1 MEEGAK
7 AEIIRFFKRKAYE
20 DLVKQGNQDDIEML
34 LKKDDKHV
42 DAVLKA
48 FNIKVHF

>member
-1 MEEGAK
+1 MEQGAK
-7 AEIIRFFKRKAYE
+7 AEILRVFKRKIYE
-20 DLVKQGNQDDIEML
+20 SLVKQGNQDDIEML

-48 FNIKVHF
+48 FNIKVNF